1 MAQSQEHSQEHSQ
14 EQSKDFG
21 FGEEQALLKDQARK
35 FIEDK
40 QPLLALR
47 AATKG
52 TEDPY
57 HGGERPGSFDVA
69 AWHEMVA
76 LGWTALAVPE
86 AAGGLGMSLVTAVA
100 VAEEIG
106 RGAMP
111 TPLTSTLQS
120 TFVLRQASEQDAK
133 SQQAIEWLKKIVEGS
148 SASLAIQGAS
158 GSLEVDATD
167 ITVKNNK
174 LNGVAYYVQDIQKVD
189 FLVVS
194 AKEAGHLKLF
204 CVELNAEGVDVSY
217 DRIVDL
223 TRDQGRVSFSDVTAT
238 CIAESGEDVLN
249 GALPALLTLVSADIA
264 GGCEWLLQTTAAYA
278 KVRTQF
284 DRPIGFFQA
293 VKHPIVNMMI
303 AVDESRSLT
312 YAAAAAYDA
321 DSDTC
326 HRAAHFAK
334 SNASDSA
341 EFCAN
346 RATQLHGGI
355 GFTWEHDV
363 QIYHKRV
370 MHSQQLFGDG
380 YWQRQMAANYL

>member
-1 MAQSQEHSQEHSQ
+1 MAQP
-14 EQSKDFG
+14 KDFG
-21 FGEEQALLKDQARK
+21 YGEEQEMLKDSARR
-35 FIEDK
+35 FMQDK

-47 AATKG
+47 ESIKG

-57 HGGERPGSFDVA
+57 FGENRTGSYDKA
-69 AWHEMVA
+69 AWNEMVG

-86 AAGGLGMSLVTAVA
+86 EAGGVGMNLVTAIA
-100 VAEEIG
+100 VAEEVG
-106 RGAMP
+106 RASMP

-120 TFVLRQASEQDAK
+120 TFALREAGTDSAM
-133 SQQAIEWLKKIVEGS
+133 SWLSKIAEGTS
-148 SASLAIQGAS
+148 MTLAIYGKE
-158 GSLEVDATD
+158 GSLEADSTD
-167 ITVKNNK
+167 ITVSDGK
-174 LNGVAYYVQDIQKVD
+174 LNGISWYVQDPQKIDSLLVAAMDGRTVKLYCVD
-189 FLVVS
+189 
-194 AKEAGHLKLF
+194 
-204 CVELNAEGVDVSY
+204 LNAGGVDLEF

-223 TRDQGRVSFSDVTAT
+223 TRDQGRVTFNDVP
-238 CIAESGEDVLN
+238 AECVSED
-249 GALPALLTLVSADIA
+249 GAGTLQKAMPALLTLISADMS
-264 GGCEWLLQTTAAYA
+264 GGCEWLLQTTAEYA

-303 AVDESRSLT
+303 LGDQTRSLV
-312 YAAAAAYDA
+312 YAAACSYDTDPSDSHKAAHLA
-321 DSDTC
+321 KSSASDT
-326 HRAAHFAK
+326 
-334 SNASDSA
+334 A

-380 YWQRQMAANYL
+380 VWQREQAAAYF